1 MIKLRGTYSEGFR
14 IPSFNEA
21 FGAPTTGYITQQI
34 DPTTSWGQAFL
45 DAHDNNAYASGS
57 YSVGLTALGN
67 AELAPEESESFT
79 AGIVFEPAD
88 WLSLT
93 VDYWQIDV
101 SNLISGADYG
111 PALELYYQNNGVV
124 DLPGITVIPAA
135 PDPDFPT
142 ALPLLGFIQYSYQN
156 VDSEIASGIDVGV
169 NFTLEFGGF
178 IFNSNLESSYL
189 EELSKTIGGTKQRYE
204 GTLSPCDV
212 TSCSGAPDLRATWIN
227 SIIWNDL
234 TFALT
239 TNYTGDYSNASV
251 DYGGD
256 PDDCEASAFASVYLY
271 DDGTPFK
278 CTHDAYVD
286 FDFTARYQMRDNV
299 ELFANVLNVFNTEP
313 EFDPASAYHLYG
325 FNPSWELNGWRG
337 RYFRVGASLSFD

>member
-1 MIKLRGTYSEGFR
+1 
-14 IPSFNEA
+14 
-21 FGAPTTGYITQQI
+21 
-34 DPTTSWGQAFL
+34 
-45 DAHDNNAYASGS
+45 
-57 YSVGLTALGN
+57 
-67 AELAPEESESFT
+67 
-79 AGIVFEPAD
+79 
-88 WLSLT
+88 
-93 VDYWQIDV
+93 
-101 SNLISGADYG
+101 
-111 PALELYYQNNGVV
+111 
-124 DLPGITVIPAA
+124 
-135 PDPDFPT
+135 
-142 ALPLLGFIQYSYQN
+142 
-156 VDSEIASGIDVGV
+156 VGV

-251 DYGGD
+251 DYAGD
-256 PDDCEASAFASVYLY
+256 PADCEASVGVSIYTY
-271 DDGTPFK
+271 DDGTPYK

-299 ELFANVLNVFNTEP
+299 ELFANVLNVFGTEP

-337 RYFRVGASLSFD
+337 RYFRLGASLSFD